1 MDNHWAFDLENDIYT
16 TIKTRALKKLKDRY
30 PNIFFTQTDLPKD
43 AAEESDHFLLALV
56 FWHISKDATVKYPTV
71 YLRELGGSP
80 EQGRTL
86 EGKDI
91 NGVWFTMQCDV
102 TTNKS
107 KKEARAVNEEV
118 ALLFKDIGFAIVAFP
133 ESSTVGNNYVSGMRV
148 RRMFGSKDTK

>member
-43 AAEESDHFLLALV
+43 AT
-56 FWHISKDATVKYPTV
+56 IKYPTV

-80 EQGRTL
+80 EQGRTMD
-86 EGKDI
+86 GKDI
-91 NGVWFTMQCDV
+91 NAVWFTMQSDV

-107 KKEARAVNEEV
+107 KKEARAVNEEI

-133 ESSTVGNNYVSGMRV
+133 ESSTVGNNYVSNLRV
-148 RRMFGSKDTK
+148 RRMFGNSDTM

>member
-43 AAEESDHFLLALV
+43 AA
-56 FWHISKDATVKYPTV
+56 VKYPTV

-91 NGVWFTMQCDV
+91 NGVWFTMQSDV

-107 KKEARAVNEEV
+107 EKEAEAVNEEI
-118 ALLFKDIGFAIVAFP
+118 ALLFKDIGFEFNAP
-133 ESSTVGNNYVSGMRV
+133 ESSTIGNAYVNSLRV
-148 RRMFGSKDTK
+148 RRKIANADTI

>member
-16 TIKTRALKKLKDRY
+16 TVKTRALKKLKDRY

-43 AAEESDHFLLALV
+43 PT
-56 FWHISKDATVKYPTV
+56 IKYPTV

-80 EQGRTL
+80 EQGRTT
-86 EGKDI
+86 EGKNI
-91 NGVWFTMQCDV
+91 NAVWFTMQSDV

-107 KKEARAVNEEV
+107 KKEARAVNEEI

-133 ESSTVGNNYVSGMRV
+133 EPSTVGNNYVSSMRV
-148 RRMFGSKDTK
+148 RRMIGNSDTI